1 MNPTLEENKMRLT
14 MLSIVTVLVL
24 SIASLSACAAIA
36 RHHEIL
42 SHDVVPQTEST
53 DQISGEWNV
62 SFFVHGETTPGNF
75 KLRLDGKK
83 VTGTAYSEHTG
94 PGTVVDGVWQN
105 DKLSFTLKF
114 DKHESIAITG
124 FLQDGKLVGEFRTE
138 GFVSNWEAK
147 KK

>member
-1 MNPTLEENKMRLT
+1 MRLT
-14 MLSIVTVLVL
+14 ILSILAVLVL
-24 SIASLSACAAIA
+24 SITFLPACSAIA

-42 SHDVVPQTEST
+42 SHEVMSQTEST
-53 DQISGEWNV
+53 DQITGDWNV

-75 KLRLDGKK
+75 TLRLDGKK

-105 DKLSFTLKF
+105 NKLSFTLKF
-114 DKHESIAITG
+114 EKHESIAITG
-124 FLQDGKLVGEFRTE
+124 SLQDGKLVGEFRTE